1 MKEYLTKTL
10 RIRVTEK
17 TFKRLN
23 KAVKK
28 RKLENLA
35 EGVRG
40 MIERGL
46 NSIGM

>member
-10 RIRVTEK
+10 RIRVTEN

-28 RKLENLA
+28 HKIENLG
-35 EGVRG
+35 EGIRG

-46 NSIGM
+46 NSIGI